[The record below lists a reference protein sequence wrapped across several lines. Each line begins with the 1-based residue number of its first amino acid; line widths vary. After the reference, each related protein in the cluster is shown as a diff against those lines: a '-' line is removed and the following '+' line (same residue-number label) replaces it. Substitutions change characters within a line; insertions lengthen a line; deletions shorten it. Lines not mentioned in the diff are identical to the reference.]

1 MATKWSNSLD
11 TNSRSISFI
20 YCTFITLCFRNGKFL
35 NLLQNFVSRIYNVLH
50 NVTYLMSSMSS
61 NILIKQFS
69 LLLLNLGGKWV
80 QGNIIWNIFRYLVFV
95 WIWIHESVAPQAL
108 FWKMPNLTN
117 CENLDCIS
125 WTLGNNSRQKVF
137 INGHFGHISRIYF
150 SSTTKNR
157 NWNGYSGIIL
167 KRTFKLSK

>member
-1 MATKWSNSLD
+1 MAAKWFNSLD
-11 TNSRSISFI
+11 PNSRSISFI

-95 WIWIHESVAPQAL
+95 WIWIHESLAPQAL

-117 CENLDCIS
+117 CENLDYIS
-125 WTLGNNSRQKVF
+125 WTLENDSRRKEF
-137 INGHFGHISRIYF
+137 IKRFIVHFITSNKF
-150 SSTTKNR
+150 N
-157 NWNGYSGIIL
+157 L
-167 KRTFKLSK
+167 